1 MMDEKIVNLLKN
13 QLWYLATCDGG
24 EPNAVPVGFKKV
36 ADDGTLLIGDVFFK
50 VTLKERER
58 LNLRLRRRVGRR
70 LSGQGHGGIFHG
82 RPRLRGDKGARRR
95 ALPRQARAKG
105 RGARHSA
112 QGDRHDARPR
122 QQQGDGVLSSA
133 RFRETHNGPKD
144 GESFGPFSHP
154 AARAILGVKFIRA
167 RTRDTEG

>member
-50 VTLKERER
+50 VTLKNLLANANVSIPARERER
-58 LNLRLRRRVGRR
+58 LDLRLRRRVGRR

-82 RPRLRGDKGARRR
+82 RPSL
-95 ALPRQARAKG
+95 
-105 RGARHSA
+105 
-112 QGDRHDARPR
+112 
-122 QQQGDGVLSSA
+122 
-133 RFRETHNGPKD
+133 
-144 GESFGPFSHP
+144 
-154 AARAILGVKFIRA
+154 
-167 RTRDTEG
+167 